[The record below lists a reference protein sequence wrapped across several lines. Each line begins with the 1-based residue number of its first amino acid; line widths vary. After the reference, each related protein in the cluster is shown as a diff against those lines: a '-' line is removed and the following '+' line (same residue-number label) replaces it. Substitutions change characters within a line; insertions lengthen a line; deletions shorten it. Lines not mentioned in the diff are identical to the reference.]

1 MDNTWMMTLALTILA
16 LMGMFT
22 FAWRSRARAVRRLL
36 AALESYAD
44 REIAQERRRKGLV
57 RQRI

>member
-1 MDNTWMMTLALTILA
+1 MDNTWMMTLALTILT

-44 REIAQERRRKGLV
+44 REIAQERCRKGLV
-57 RQRI
+57 RQRT

>member
-1 MDNTWMMTLALTILA
+1 MDNTGMMTLALTILA

>member
-1 MDNTWMMTLALTILA
+1 MMTLALTIIA